1 MKSSDNDRHS
11 PVRRALISVFKKD
24 GVVSLAKYL
33 DAKGVEIIT
42 SGGTQKVLEEAG
54 LTPKSVTDVTS
65 FPEMLDGRVKT
76 LHPLI
81 FGGILHRETPGH
93 LSQLERHKIAP
104 IDLVI
109 VNLYPFEETIAQA
122 DCSLAEAIE
131 KIDIGGPSLIRA
143 AAKNFRHKTVLV
155 DPDQYPGLI
164 AELDSHNGGTSE
176 SFRHECAIRAFEHTA
191 RYDAIITGYLNE
203 QAAGDYELPAEFTLQ
218 GRKVQDLRYGE
229 NPHQKAAFYMSAG
242 RKPLHDYRQIHG
254 KELSYNNILDLDAA
268 LNMVSAYLDEPT
280 AVIVKHNNPCGAA
293 QDKDL
298 LRSYQKAL
306 ATDPISAFGG
316 IVGFNRP
323 VDEALAAAMKDHFFE
338 CIIAP
343 EFNDPAAEILTKKKN
358 LRLVT
363 CDMGMSA
370 DRYQIRTVSGGFLI
384 QSSDD
389 LMIDIRESKI
399 VTRRKPTETEWQT
412 LAFVWRLSKHVH
424 SNAIVFARDNQLIGI
439 GAGQMSRVDAAE
451 LAIAK
456 AAKTNNILTNSV
468 VASDA
473 FFPFRDGV
481 DVIARAG
488 GRAVIQPGGSVRDEE
503 VIAAAD
509 EHDLAMIFTGYRH
522 FKH

>member
-1 MKSSDNDRHS
+1 MHNEEYH
-11 PVRRALISVFKKD
+11 PLRRALISVYRKE
-24 GVVSLAKYL
+24 GVVSLAKHL
-33 DAKGVEIIT
+33 VDMGVEIIT
-42 SGGTQKVLEEAG
+42 SGGTQKALNEAG
-54 LTPKSVTDVTS
+54 QAPRSVSDITQ

-81 FGGILHRETPGH
+81 FGGILHKETPEH
-93 LSQLERHKIAP
+93 LSQLDHHQIGP

-109 VNLYPFEETIAQA
+109 VNLYPFEETITRE
-122 DCSLAEAIE
+122 DSSLSDAIE

-143 AAKNFRHKTVLV
+143 AAKNFKYKTVLV
-155 DPDQYPGLI
+155 EPDQYPELI
-164 AELDSHNGGTSE
+164 SELESHNGGTSMA
-176 SFRHECAIRAFEHTA
+176 FRHKCAIRAFEHTA
-191 RYDAIITGYLNE
+191 RYNALISEYLRE
-203 QAAGDYELPAEFTLQ
+203 KAGGESDLPAEFTLQ

-229 NPHQKAAFYMSAG
+229 NPHQKAAFYVSS
-242 RKPLHDYRQIHG
+242 RKNPLNDYKQLHG

-268 LNMVSAYLDEPT
+268 LTMVREYMDEPT
-280 AVIVKHNNPCGAA
+280 SVIVKHNNPCGAA

-298 LRSYQKAL
+298 LTSYKKAL

-323 VDEALAAAMKDHFFE
+323 VEEKLATEMKSHFFE

-343 EFNDPAAEILTKKKN
+343 EFSEAAMEILTKKKN

-363 CDMGMSA
+363 CNLRMA
-370 DRYQIRTVSGGFLI
+370 TDRHQIRTVSGGFLI

-389 LMIDIRESKI
+389 LMIDIRNSK
-399 VTRRKPTETEWQT
+399 VVSKRKPTEKEWKT
-412 LAFVWRLSKHVH
+412 MAFVWRLSKHVH
-424 SNAIVFARDNQLIGI
+424 SNAIVFARDNQLVGI

-456 AAKTNNILTNSV
+456 AAKTDNILTDSV

-488 GRAVIQPGGSVRDEE
+488 ARAIIQPGGSVRDDE

-509 EHDLAMIFTGYRH
+509 EHDVAMVFAGYRH